1 MDTIVFDKTGTL
13 TVGNPTVAATEL
25 YEKDP
30 AETLGYLTSVER
42 ESDHPLAKAVLNQIG
57 ETNFYPVEGTEVV
70 KGGGIVSSVAGHRV
84 AVGNVYFDGKR
95 KCHSQQK
102 SAKRCQTV

>member
-1 MDTIVFDKTGTL
+1 M
-13 TVGNPTVAATEL
+13 
-25 YEKDP
+25 
-30 AETLGYLTSVER
+30 ER

-84 AVGNVYFDGKR
+84 AVGNVALMEK
-95 KCHSQQK
+95 KMSLSAK